1 MEAKLIELEIRAEV
15 LSVDYDGLKKR
26 LEAMGVLRSHTKRL
40 SVMCFG
46 EVGTK
51 KIDVRARVTNG
62 ECEVVVKSGPF
73 GSHDRIEVAQNINP
87 EQFLGMVRIF
97 SQFDFTMKIGE
108 RETFNYSLPNNIIIS
123 LVSAGSIA
131 YAELEKMSTKSKVDQ
146 NSKQLRELA
155 KQLGLKL
162 LDSEKEFGALCERLT
177 DSVDWPFHGAEE
189 EYAKLAMI
197 LNRYFKTTN

>member
-15 LSVDYDGLKKR
+15 LPINYDGLKKR
-26 LEAMGVLRSHTKRL
+26 IEAMGALHSHTKRL

-73 GSHDRIEVAQNINP
+73 GSHNRIEVAQNINP

-97 SQFDFTMKIGE
+97 SQFNFTMKIGE
-108 RETFNYSLPNNIIIS
+108 RETSNYSLPNNIMIS

-131 YAELEKMSTKSKVDQ
+131 YVELEKMSAKSKVNQ

-155 KQLGLKL
+155 KRLGLKL

-177 DSVDWPFHGAEE
+177 DSVDWPFHNTKE
-189 EYAKLAMI
+189 EYAKLAR
-197 LNRYFKTTN
+197 LFFQYFR